1 MSFPRCFF
9 NILYHLSGSNIQL
22 CAVCVFLFLFFFLDW
37 WFCDDGNSAMGGIH
51 DDDFAT
57 SCSWFYFSLVVF
69 MTSDKHYTGMMYPQ
83 SRLNT
88 VSKRKKG
95 KGNNRACKQMVLVFF
110 FNSKEV
116 DKPNLLRTPEYILVN
131 INIGEPAA
139 IFLCWMNMKYRVWL
153 SDRTGQE
160 NNMYT
165 NVSYWA

>member
-1 MSFPRCFF
+1 
-9 NILYHLSGSNIQL
+9 
-22 CAVCVFLFLFFFLDW
+22 
-37 WFCDDGNSAMGGIH
+37 
-51 DDDFAT
+51 
-57 SCSWFYFSLVVF
+57 

-95 KGNNRACKQMVLVFF
+95 KGNNRACKQMVLVIF

-139 IFLCWMNMKYRVWL
+139 IFLC
-153 SDRTGQE
+153 
-160 NNMYT
+160 
-165 NVSYWA
+165 